1 MVITT
6 TTLMGAME
14 DEEPLAM
21 IEVGETPAVV
31 TGVESRLIDQYRVP
45 VGKPC
50 RALKC
55 LAKALGFGEAT
66 E

>member
-1 MVITT
+1 
-6 TTLMGAME
+6 MGAME

-31 TGVESRLIDQYRVP
+31 TGVESRFINHYRMQ

-50 RALKC
+50 RAP
-55 LAKALGFGEAT
+55 
-66 E
+66 